1 MRLVFPHVGRAGN
14 GKTLKLGH
22 GCHVWRASEHMHGL
36 NTTRIANQLGWRRF
50 FQLLWNLPS
59 FFRLFFGLIKDERVA
74 LGPKLVII
82 STMAYLA
89 LPTDFIPD
97 FLLGLGQ
104 LDDFVV
110 LFSGLKL
117 FLRLCPPAVVQ
128 EHLRAISAGK

>member
-1 MRLVFPHVGRAGN
+1 M
-14 GKTLKLGH
+14 
-22 GCHVWRASEHMHGL
+22 